1 MGKVLGPI
9 VLLVGLAAVTYAA
22 ATLSMAARRAR
33 SWVRTVGTVIDS
45 QDDSNSD
52 SDTTILRLQVRFE
65 GPHGPVTF
73 WNRYGSSIGG
83 RLGRQVLVRY
93 NPHDDTD
100 AVIAGGA
107 HGPTFNGLFFL
118 LIGVVFTA
126 VGTAVTWFAM
136 T

>member
-9 VLLVGLAAVTYAA
+9 VLLVGLAGVAYAV

-52 SDTTILRLQVRFE
+52 TAIWRLQVRFE

-73 WNRYGSSIGG
+73 WNRYGSSLGG
-83 RLGRQVLVRY
+83 GLGRQVLVRY
-93 NPHDDTD
+93 NPHDATD